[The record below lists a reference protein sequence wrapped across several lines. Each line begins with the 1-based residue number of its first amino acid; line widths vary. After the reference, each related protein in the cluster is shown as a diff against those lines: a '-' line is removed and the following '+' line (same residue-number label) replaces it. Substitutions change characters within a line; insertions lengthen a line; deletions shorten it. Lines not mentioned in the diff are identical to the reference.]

1 MPLSLHKPIRPKAS
15 TKGPLT
21 REGYVYCNGRF
32 AGLLSEFGDLKKQT
46 YTFQYDEDYV
56 IENGTPIGNRFAL
69 SHDDFVFDTFP
80 TFFANLVSEGW
91 LRTHQAN
98 KARLDKSDYFGLLL
112 GNGKE
117 LIGAISVL
125 THQIEE

>member
-1 MPLSLHKPIRPKAS
+1 MSFNIHRPKAAGEYS
-15 TKGPLT
+15 LI
-21 REGYVYCNGRF
+21 RVGYVYCNGHF
-32 AGLLSEFGDLKKQT
+32 AGLLSEFGDLRTQM
-46 YTFQYDEDYV
+46 YTFQYDKNYV
-56 IENGTPIGNRFAL
+56 KARGAPIGYRFPL
-69 SHDDFVFDTFP
+69 SNDDFVFDTFP

-125 THQIEE
+125 TQLIEE